1 MTKPLLPPG
10 NFGLPFIGETLKFFT
25 DPDFARKRHAE
36 FGPVFKT
43 RLLGSPTVFVKG
55 PEGNRFI
62 LTNENEYFRVS
73 WPPSVKKLLG
83 PLSLALQSGHVHT
96 ARRKL
101 LVQAFQPRA
110 LSGYIPAME
119 EISDRYFQSWLTQTE
134 LTWYPQLRDYTLD
147 IACKLLIGLD
157 NGSETKLGALFE
169 TWCAGLFSL
178 PVNLPWTAFGK
189 AWRSREQ
196 LLNEIEQL
204 IRNRQI
210 LLQANPERP
219 ETDALDIMLNARDED
234 TGERL
239 SIEELKDQVLL
250 LLFAGHETL
259 TSAIASFCLLMA
271 QNPAAMT
278 KARTEQSQFASQP
291 LSLALFKEMS
301 YLDQVIKEVM
311 RLVPPVGGGFREVLS
326 DCEYGGFSIPKGWS
340 ALYQINSTH
349 SDSDVFPNPKDFDP
363 DRFAP
368 TAEKLK
374 PFSHVPFGGGLRE
387 CIGKEFARL
396 EMKVFAARLLREY
409 QWTLLPDQDL
419 SMAIVPT
426 PKPRGGLKVRF
437 EQRTNSEIRFK
448 QRTSS

>member
-1 MTKPLLPPG
+1 MTATTQPPLPPG
-10 NFGLPFIGETLKFFT
+10 TFGLPIIGETLKFFT
-25 DPDFARKRHAE
+25 DSDFASKRHAE

-43 RLLGSPTVFVKG
+43 RLLGSPTVFIKG

-62 LTNENEYFRVS
+62 LSHENDYFQVS
-73 WPPSVKKLLG
+73 WPPSVEKLLG
-83 PLSLALQSGHVHT
+83 PLSLALQSGHTHT

-119 EISDRYFQSWLTQTE
+119 AISDRYFQSWLSQSE

-157 NGSETKLGALFE
+157 NGSQTKLGELFE
-169 TWCAGLFSL
+169 SWNAGLFSL
-178 PVNLPWTAFGK
+178 PINLPWTAFGK
-189 AWRSREQ
+189 AWSSREK
-196 LLNEIEQL
+196 LLAEIEQL
-204 IRNRQI
+204 IRSRQT
-210 LLQANPERP
+210 LLQSEPNRS

-234 TGERL
+234 TGEGL

-271 QNPAAMT
+271 QNPEAMA
-278 KARTEQSQFASQP
+278 KARAEQTQFAQQP
-291 LSLALFKEMS
+291 LTLAAFKDMP

-311 RLVPPVGGGFREVLS
+311 RLVPPVGGGFRKVLR
-326 DCEYGGFSIPKGWS
+326 DCEYGGFIIPKGWS

-363 DRFAP
+363 ERFSP
-368 TAEKLK
+368 TAEKLQ
-374 PFSHVPFGGGLRE
+374 PFAHLPFGGGLRE

-396 EMKVFAARLLREY
+396 EMKVFAAQLLRSY
-409 QWTLLPDQDL
+409 RWTLLPGQDL
-419 SMAIVPT
+419 SMKIVPT
-426 PKPRGGLKVRF
+426 PKPRDGLKVRF
-437 EQRTNSEIRFK
+437 EKLMNE
-448 QRTSS
+448 

>member
-1 MTKPLLPPG
+1 M
-10 NFGLPFIGETLKFFT
+10 GLPLIGDTLGFFR
-25 DPDFARKRHAE
+25 DPNYADKKHE
-36 FGPVFKT
+36 QHGDIFKT
-43 RLLGSPTVFVKG
+43 RLLGTPTIFARGAAANQFVLSG
-55 PEGNRFI
+55 
-62 LTNENEYFRVS
+62 ENEYFQVS

-119 EISDRYFQSWLTQTE
+119 EISDRYFQSWLTQEE
-134 LTWYPQLRDYTLD
+134 LTWYPQLRHYTLD

-157 NGSETKLGALFE
+157 NGSHTKLGKLFE
-169 TWCAGLFSL
+169 TWDAGLFSL
-178 PVNLPWTAFGK
+178 PINMPWTAFGK
-189 AWRSREQ
+189 AWRSREK
-196 LLNEIEQL
+196 LLTEIEQL
-204 IRNRQI
+204 IRARQT

-219 ETDALDIMLNARDED
+219 ETDALDIMLNARDEE
-234 TGERL
+234 TGEGL

-259 TSAIASFCLLMA
+259 TSAISSFCLLTA
-271 QNPAAMT
+271 QNPDVLAR
-278 KARTEQSQFASQP
+278 ARTEQSQFASQP
-291 LSLALFKEMS
+291 LTLDLLKQMT

-311 RLVPPVGGGFREVLS
+311 RLVPPVGGGFREVLR
-326 DCEYGGFSIPKGWS
+326 DCEYGGFTIPKGW
-340 ALYQINSTH
+340 ATLYQINSTH

-368 TAEKLK
+368 DADKRK

-387 CIGKEFARL
+387 CLGKEFARL
-396 EMKVFAARLLREY
+396 EMKVFAARLLRDY

-419 SMAIVPT
+419 SMKIVPT
-426 PKPRGGLKVRF
+426 PKPRDGLKVRF
-437 EQRTNSEIRFK
+437 EKR
-448 QRTSS
+448 

>member
-1 MTKPLLPPG
+1 MSVSPSNKTSIKPPLPPG
-10 NFGLPFIGETLKFFT
+10 NFGLPIIGETLKFFN
-25 DPDFARKRHAE
+25 DSDFAKKRHAE

-62 LTNENEYFRVS
+62 LSHENDYFQVS

-83 PLSLALQSGHVHT
+83 PLSLALQSGHTHT

-119 EISDRYFQSWLTQTE
+119 AISDRYFQSWLDQTE
-134 LTWYPQLRDYTLD
+134 LTWYPQLRNYTLD

-157 NGSETKLGALFE
+157 QGSETTLGELFE
-169 TWCAGLFSL
+169 TWCAGLFSI

-189 AWRSREQ
+189 AWRSREK
-196 LLNEIEQL
+196 LLAEIEQL
-204 IRNRQI
+204 VRSRQTLI
-210 LLQANPERP
+210 KENPDRP
-219 ETDALDIMLNARDED
+219 ETDALDIMLNARDEE
-234 TGERL
+234 TGEGL

-259 TSAIASFCLLMA
+259 TSAIASFCLLTA
-271 QNPAAMT
+271 QNPDVLA
-278 KARTEQSQFASQP
+278 KARTEQAQFANQP
-291 LSLALFKEMS
+291 LTLELLKQMT

-311 RLVPPVGGGFREVLS
+311 RLVPPVGGGFRKVLR
-326 DCEYGGFSIPKGWS
+326 DCEYGGFTLPKGWS
-340 ALYQINSTH
+340 ALYQIGSTH
-349 SDSDVFPNPKDFDP
+349 SDRDIFPNPKDFNPERFSP
-363 DRFAP
+363 D
-368 TAEKLK
+368 AEKLK

-387 CIGKEFARL
+387 CLGKEFARL

-409 QWTLLPDQDL
+409 SWTLLPNQDL
-419 SMAIVPT
+419 SMRTVPT
-426 PKPRGGLKVRF
+426 PKPRDGLKVRF
-437 EQRTNSEIRFK
+437 AKR
-448 QRTSS
+448 

>member
-1 MTKPLLPPG
+1 MTATTKPPLPPG
-10 NFGLPFIGETLKFFT
+10 NFGLPVIGETLKFFT
-25 DPDFARKRHAE
+25 DPDYARKRHAE

-43 RLLGSPTVFVKG
+43 KLLGSPTIFIKG

-62 LTNENEYFRVS
+62 LTHENDYFQVS
-73 WPPSVKKLLG
+73 WPPSVEKLLG

-110 LSGYIPAME
+110 LTGYIPAME
-119 EISDRYFQSWLTQTE
+119 VISDRYFQSWLQQKE

-157 NGSETKLGALFE
+157 NGSETKLGELFE

-189 AWRSREQ
+189 AWRSREK
-196 LLNEIEQL
+196 LLTEIEQL
-204 IRNRQI
+204 IQERQT
-210 LLQANPERP
+210 LLQTNPDRP
-219 ETDALDIMLNARDED
+219 ETDALNIMLNARDEE
-234 TGERL
+234 TGEGL
-239 SIEELKDQVLL
+239 STAELKDQVLL

-271 QNPAAMT
+271 QNPDVMT
-278 KARTEQSQFASQP
+278 KARKEQSTYAEQP
-291 LSLALFKEMS
+291 LTLDLLKEMT
-301 YLDQVIKEVM
+301 YLDQVIKEVL
-311 RLVPPVGGGFREVLS
+311 RAVPPVGGGFRKVLR
-326 DCEYGGFSIPKGWS
+326 DCEYGGFTIPKGWS

-349 SDSDVFPNPKDFDP
+349 SDNSVFPNPKDFDP
-363 DRFAP
+363 ERFSLSAQ
-368 TAEKLK
+368 KLK
-374 PFSHVPFGGGLRE
+374 PFSHIPFGGGLRE

-409 QWTLLPDQDL
+409 QWTLLPNQDL
-419 SMAIVPT
+419 SMQTVPT
-426 PKPRGGLKVRF
+426 PKPRDGLKVHF
-437 EQRTNSEIRFK
+437 EQFSN
-448 QRTSS
+448 

>member
-1 MTKPLLPPG
+1 MSASSNTHTKAPLPPG
-10 NFGLPFIGETLKFFT
+10 KFGLPIIGETLKFFT
-25 DPDFARKRHAE
+25 DSDFASKRHAE

-43 RLLGSPTVFVKG
+43 KLLGSPTIFVKG

-62 LTNENEYFRVS
+62 LTHENDYFRVS

-83 PLSLALQSGHVHT
+83 PLSLALQSGHTHI

-119 EISDRYFQSWLTQTE
+119 DISDRYFQSWLTQEE
-134 LTWYPQLRDYTLD
+134 LTWYPQLRHYTLD

-157 NGSETKLGALFE
+157 NGSHTKLGELFE
-169 TWCAGLFSL
+169 TWDAGLFSL
-178 PVNLPWTAFGK
+178 PINLPWTAFGK
-189 AWRSREQ
+189 AWRSRGK
-196 LLNEIEQL
+196 LLTEIEAL
-204 IRNRQI
+204 IQTRQTLI
-210 LLQANPERP
+210 QTNPKRP
-219 ETDALDIMLNARDED
+219 DTDALDIMLNARDEE
-234 TGERL
+234 TGEGL

-259 TSAIASFCLLMA
+259 TSAISSFCLLTA
-271 QNPAAMT
+271 QNPDVLAR
-278 KARTEQSQFASQP
+278 ARTEQSQFANQP
-291 LSLALFKEMS
+291 LTLDLLKQMT

-311 RLVPPVGGGFREVLS
+311 RLGPPVGGGFREVLR
-326 DCEYGGFSIPKGWS
+326 DCEYGGFTIPKGW
-340 ALYQINSTH
+340 ATLYQINSTH

-368 TAEKLK
+368 DADKRK

-387 CIGKEFARL
+387 CLGKEFARL
-396 EMKVFAARLLREY
+396 EMKVFAARLLRDY

-419 SMAIVPT
+419 SMKIVPT
-426 PKPRGGLKVRF
+426 PKPRDGLKVRF
-437 EQRTNSEIRFK
+437 EKR
-448 QRTSS
+448 